1 MGIVVIAHG
10 IDLKKKEYI
19 VTIEDD
25 EKVIVD
31 NKNIGCELTESGE
44 FDAVESIERI
54 KKLVAERR
62 AEQPTANVDID
73 LD

>member
-1 MGIVVIAHG
+1 MGIVVITHG